1 MTVHLISVGRSL
13 LDAFTKPRDRF
24 GDLHPIISR
33 YKPQSILSDVGT
45 DKAAVSDRL
54 AIWFG
59 TGGHLPTKE
68 ADLINAVEAHRW
80 PVQVCAE
87 METFHRVNGG
97 PHVAADDSVV
107 LLATDT
113 IAGLCSGLWTAVGL
127 VGGAA
132 ERIRYVDDPAWFTP
146 APGVTIVRVPYL
158 DASRESDFAKAMA
171 GLGTLGRALL
181 PGEFGPPEEFHF
193 HLSGGFKAAIPYL
206 IGLAEG
212 LRSFPP
218 AQVSAVKAHVLH
230 DTSEKVLRLPLRR
243 LNRDAV
249 QKELAGFAPD
259 GSRRGLPNPRSM
271 DGYAY
276 DADDS
281 TRRAQLTP
289 FGVGLRTLMGIP
301 AEPIGRG

>member
-13 LDAFTKPRDRF
+13 LDAFAKRRDLF
-24 GDLHPIISR
+24 GGLHPTISR
-33 YKPQSILSDVGT
+33 YKPQELLSEVGT
-45 DKAAVSDRL
+45 STAAMSDRL

-59 TGGHLPTKE
+59 SGGRLPTKE
-68 ADLINAVEAHRW
+68 ADLIRAVEADRW
-80 PVQVCAE
+80 PVRVCAE
-87 METFHRVNGG
+87 METFHRVTGRRS
-97 PHVAADDSVV
+97 VTDDEMVV

-113 IAGLCSGLWTAVGL
+113 IAGLRSGLWTAVGL
-127 VGGAA
+127 AGGAT
-132 ERIRYVDDPAWFTP
+132 EKIRYVDDPEWFKP
-146 APGVTIVRVPYL
+146 APGVTLVRVPYL
-158 DASRESDFAKAMA
+158 DASSESGFAKAMA
-171 GLGTLGRALL
+171 GLGTMGRALL
-181 PGEFGPPEEFHF
+181 PSEAGPSESFHF

-218 AQVSAVKAHVLH
+218 SQVSAVQAYVLH
-230 DTSEKVLRLPLRR
+230 DTSEQVIRLPLRR
-243 LNRDAV
+243 LNRCAV

-259 GSRRGLPNPRSM
+259 GSLRGLPNPRSM